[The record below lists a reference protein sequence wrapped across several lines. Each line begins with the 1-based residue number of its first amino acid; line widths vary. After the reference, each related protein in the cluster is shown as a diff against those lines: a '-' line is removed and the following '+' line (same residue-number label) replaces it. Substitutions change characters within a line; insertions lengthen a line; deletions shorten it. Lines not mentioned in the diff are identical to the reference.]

1 MPGKSNTNQTISKK
15 NLHRI
20 ASNTK
25 AVNESLYEPDSIF
38 GRVIK
43 MLGNSRISV
52 ALANTNIVQAQ
63 IRGLLRKKSTPIASR
78 DIVVLEKSDS
88 DDYYVIGVILDRKDS
103 NKLSKESKIP
113 KWFLSSEIDINEAS
127 KCIELSTN
135 TLVDENDDGYE
146 IAYDS
151 AEEEE
156 EGYVKKK
163 FDKSDKKE
171 HRSGISGIEPEN
183 ETNIDIDNI

>member
-25 AVNESLYEPDSIF
+25 AVNESLYESDSIF

-78 DIVVLEKSDS
+78 DIVILEKSDS

-151 AEEEE
+151 VEEEE

>member
-15 NLHRI
+15 NLHRM

-52 ALANTNIVQAQ
+52 ALSDTSIIQAQ

-78 DIVVLEKSDS
+78 DIVILEKADTN
-88 DDYYVIGVILDRKDS
+88 DYYVIGVILDRKDS
-103 NKLSKESKIP
+103 NKLSKDSKIP
-113 KWFLSSEIDINEAS
+113 KWFLSPEIDINEAS
-127 KCIELSTN
+127 KCVELSTN
-135 TLVDENDDGYE
+135 NLVDENYDGYE
-146 IAYDS
+146 LAYDS
-151 AEEEE
+151 VEEEE
-156 EGYVKKK
+156 EGYIKKK
-163 FDKSDKKE
+163 FDKSDKKD
-171 HRSGISGIEPEN
+171 HRSGIPEN
-183 ETNIDIDNI
+183 EPETENNFNIDDI

>member
-25 AVNESLYEPDSIF
+25 AVNESLYESDSIF

-127 KCIELSTN
+127 KCIELSRN

-146 IAYDS
+146 LAYDS
-151 AEEEE
+151 VEEEE